1 MSLYL
6 IGMSESI
13 NFLAKLGLVLVPI
26 LVGGH
31 LLWEFTSQ
39 SLDSASAE
47 ILLFS
52 SDTLRNK
59 KHKINPRLLFGN
71 KTFLA
76 PHTPNQNTVIHDLN
90 SFASKNLFASTLS
103 RTVLNDIRS
112 SVPSPEVDQENFEV
126 HENSKETPEIH
137 GALPVADS
145 LSSDIKK

>member
-1 MSLYL
+1 
-6 IGMSESI
+6 MSEGI
-13 NFLAKLGLVLVPI
+13 NLLAKLGLVLVPI
-26 LVGGH
+26 LVGAH
-31 LLWEFTSQ
+31 LLWEFSSQ

-59 KHKINPRLLFGN
+59 KHKVNPRLLFGN
-71 KTFLA
+71 KTFSA
-76 PHTPNQNTVIHDLN
+76 HTPNQNTVIHDLN

-112 SVPSPEVDQENFEV
+112 SVPIPEVDQENFEV
-126 HENSKETPEIH
+126 HENNKEIPEIH
-137 GALPVADS
+137 GALPVTDQ